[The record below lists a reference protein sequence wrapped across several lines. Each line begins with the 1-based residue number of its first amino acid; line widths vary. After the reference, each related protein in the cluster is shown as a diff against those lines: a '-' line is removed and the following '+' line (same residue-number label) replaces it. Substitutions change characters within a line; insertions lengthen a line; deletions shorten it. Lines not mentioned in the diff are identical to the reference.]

1 MTDNTARFDGKGKI
15 YAKARPKY
23 ASGLSDYM
31 KNELHIAPGSVIADI
46 GSGTG
51 IFTKQLLDGGYGVF
65 AVEPNADMRARA
77 EESLSGRA
85 GFVSVNGSDVRTG
98 LESGSVDC
106 VTAAQA
112 FHWFEK
118 AAFRAECARILK
130 PGGRVMIV
138 YNFCVE
144 AECTT
149 ALAALRRR
157 YSTDFKGFSNGVS
170 ESDCIEFFGGRCD
183 IFRADNTQHYDRRG
197 YIDRVLSS
205 SCSLNECAPEYAEY
219 LDEIN
224 RIFDAFSAGGYIAVP
239 TETVAFA
246 GTV

>member
-1 MTDNTARFDGKGKI
+1 MTDNTARFDGKGEI

-23 ASGLSDYM
+23 APGLLDYM
-31 KNELHIAPGSVIADI
+31 KNELHIAPGGVIADI

-51 IFTKQLLDGGYGVF
+51 IFTTQLLGIGCKVF

-77 EESLSGRA
+77 EESLSGA
-85 GFVSVNGSDVRTG
+85 MGFVSVNGSDARTG
-98 LESGSVDC
+98 LQGGSVDC

-112 FHWFEK
+112 FHWFDK

-138 YNFCVE
+138 YNFRVE
-144 AECTT
+144 AACTT

-157 YSTDFKGFSNGVS
+157 YSPDFKGFSNGVS
-170 ESDCIEFFGGRCD
+170 ESDCIGFFGGRCD

-205 SCSLNECAPEYAEY
+205 SYSVNEGAPEYAEY

-239 TETVAFA
+239 METAAFA
-246 GTV
+246 GAV